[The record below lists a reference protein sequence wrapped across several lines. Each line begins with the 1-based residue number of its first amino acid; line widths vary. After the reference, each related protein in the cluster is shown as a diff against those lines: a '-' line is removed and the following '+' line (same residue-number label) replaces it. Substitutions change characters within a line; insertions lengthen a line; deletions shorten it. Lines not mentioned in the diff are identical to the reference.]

1 MQPSHSIGQS
11 HSVPA
16 VRTRGRTAAIS
27 TPELSTTKGQAY
39 RQAPSDRERQV
50 QVLEKWT
57 VYAGL
62 ARGSALLEHTERSL
76 KQMYG
81 GVEHI
86 RRRFASHG
94 SENLAPGLSSEIQQQ
109 LQTIHNKVLLP
120 ASSLDYKLR
129 FIGQDTTVTGMQM
142 DGDIDLISHRS
153 QEETIHIVLGRT
165 GAGVSVKLLADA
177 DVKENLESIR
187 SAFRPHQIDVEA
199 EPHGGL
205 TFSTDNS
212 NKRKILEPWYL
223 VGEGVR
229 VAAGNPV
236 QIKLKQP
243 DSVFQIFQRELEL
256 HQTADIVSAN
266 ASSIQHQIR
275 QTLSVVKVASES
287 IHGEM
292 LSAINPNLQEES
304 ESMRK
309 LSSHVG
315 LNMTHEGQLTLPAV
329 MAQSNTTRNIIR
341 YGLL

>member
-16 VRTRGRTAAIS
+16 VKTRGRAAAIS
-27 TPELSTTKGQAY
+27 TPELSTPNGQAY
-39 RQAPSDRERQV
+39 RHAPSDRERQV

-81 GVEHI
+81 GIEHI
-86 RRRFASHG
+86 RRKAASHG
-94 SENLAPGLSSEIQQQ
+94 SENLAPGLKTEIQQQ
-109 LQTIHNKVLLP
+109 LQTIHNRVLLP
-120 ASSLDYKLR
+120 AGSLDYKLR
-129 FIGQDTTVTGMQM
+129 FVGQDNTVTGMQM
-142 DGDIDLISHRS
+142 DAEIDLISRRS
-153 QEETIHIVLGRT
+153 QEETIHFVLGRS
-165 GAGVSVKLLADA
+165 GAGVSVKLLSDA

-199 EPHGGL
+199 EPQGGL

-256 HQTADIVSAN
+256 HQTADTVSAN
-266 ASSIQHQIR
+266 ASSIQHRIR
-275 QTLSVVKVASES
+275 QTLNEVKVASEN
-287 IHGEM
+287 ILGDM
-292 LSAINPNLQEES
+292 LSAINQNLKEES

-309 LSSHVG
+309 LSSYIG
-315 LNMTHEGQLTLPAV
+315 TNMTNEGQLTLPTV
-329 MAQSNTTRNIIR
+329 MAQSNTTRNIVR